1 MKSLLSCLFVFSLML
16 LPCSTHA
23 KDWRG
28 FRGYEGNG
36 SATGETNLPLKW
48 SDKENIDWR
57 AELPGAGTS
66 SPIVVD
72 DKIFLTSY
80 TGYAMKRDEPGE
92 MTDLMRHVVC
102 LNRKNGKVVWTKKF
116 KPQLPESK
124 YSGGNNSWHGYASST
139 IASDG
144 ERLYVFFGKSGV
156 YCLTLKGDEVWH
168 VNVGDKTRGW
178 GSSNSPVLYK
188 NMVIINASIENSS
201 MVALNKMTGK
211 EIWTARGIKGAWNTP
226 HLVSLLN
233 GKSELVLSL
242 PGRPIGHIVG
252 YDPEN
257 GKELWR
263 SEGIPDKGY
272 ICPSVISHKEVI
284 YAIGGRKNT
293 AVAIKAGG
301 RGDVTKTHQLW
312 TVARGSNVTSPVYY
326 DGHLFWFHERRGVA
340 YSVNVKTGK
349 LVYEERIQPRPG
361 IIYSSMLVADGKL
374 YMVSQH
380 NGTYVLKANAK
391 FKLLAHNTFGKDDS
405 RTNSSPVVSD
415 GQLLMRNDK
424 YLYCIGKK

>member
-1 MKSLLSCLFVFSLML
+1 ML
-16 LPCSTHA
+16 LLPYSLHA

-28 FRGYEGNG
+28 FRGYQGNG
-36 SATGETNLPLKW
+36 SATGAANLPAKW

-66 SPIVVD
+66 SPITVGD
-72 DKIFLTSY
+72 QIFLTCYS
-80 TGYAMKRDEPGE
+80 GYAMKRDEPGE
-92 MTDLMRHVVC
+92 MEDLMRHVVC
-102 LNRKNGKVVWTKKF
+102 LSRKNGKIVWTKKF
-116 KPQLPESK
+116 KPKLPESK

-144 ERLYVFFGKSGV
+144 EHLYVFFGKSGV

-168 VNVGDKTRGW
+168 VSVGDKTRGW
-178 GSSNSPVLYK
+178 GSANSPVLFK
-188 NMVIINASIENSS
+188 NLVIINASIESGT
-201 MVALNKMTGK
+201 MVALDKKTGK
-211 EIWTARGIKGAWNTP
+211 EVWKTGGIKGAWNTP
-226 HLVSLLN
+226 ALVGLLN
-233 GKSELVLSL
+233 GSTEIVLSL

-252 YDPEN
+252 YDPIN

-263 SEGIPDKGY
+263 AEAIPDRGY
-272 ICPSVISHKEVI
+272 VCPSVISHKEIV
-284 YAIGGRKNT
+284 YAVGGRKNT

-301 RGDVTKTHQLW
+301 RGDVTKTHKLW
-312 TVARGSNVTSPVYY
+312 SVSRGSNVSSPVYY

-340 YSVNVKTGK
+340 YCIDVKTGK
-349 LVYEERIQPRPG
+349 LVYEKRIQPRPG

-380 NGTYVLKANAK
+380 NGTYVISANEK
-391 FKLLAHNTFGKDDS
+391 FELLAHNTFGEDDS
-405 RTNSSPVVSD
+405 RTNACPIISD
-415 GQLLMRNDK
+415 GQILLRNDK